1 MLPHRP
7 LPKPLVC
14 VVDDDEMVR
23 TSLHMLL
30 GVLDMRVSTYASGAA
45 FLDDP
50 FAQDCDVLILDVR
63 MPGLSGLQVQQ
74 LLNERHSEVPILFI
88 SGHGDIPM
96 AVRAM
101 RAGALDFLQ
110 KPFNDQVLIDWIHSA
125 IARREAARRHA
136 AEAAEFRGRLES
148 LTTREREVLDAVMAG
163 KANKVIAADF
173 GISLKTIE
181 QHRGRVMA
189 KLGVRKVADVFRH
202 MQLLEGP
209 ASGSS
214 PGDST
219 AAPGSAH

>member
-1 MLPHRP
+1 MLPPRA
-7 LPKPLVC
+7 LPRPLVC

-23 TSLHMLL
+23 TSMHMLL
-30 GVLDMRVSTYASGAA
+30 EVLGMRVSTYASGSA

-50 FAQDCDVLILDVR
+50 LAQDCDVLILDVR

-148 LTTREREVLDAVMAG
+148 LTAREREVLDAVMAG
-163 KANKVIAADF
+163 KANKVIAAEF

-189 KLGVRKVADVFRH
+189 KLGARKVADVFRQ
-202 MQLLEGP
+202 MQLLDG
-209 ASGSS
+209 
-214 PGDST
+214 T
-219 AAPGSAH
+219 AANGSRPVASDLSGA

>member
-30 GVLDMRVSTYASGAA
+30 EVLDMRVSTYASGAA

-148 LTTREREVLDAVMAG
+148 LTTREREVLDHVARG
-163 KANKVIAADF
+163 QSNKVIAQALDISHNTVKLHVRHIMDKLNLRSRVEAAVFAYEYRHSPDGTKAADA
-173 GISLKTIE
+173 LAHK
-181 QHRGRVMA
+181 
-189 KLGVRKVADVFRH
+189 VR
-202 MQLLEGP
+202 
-209 ASGSS
+209 S
-214 PGDST
+214 
-219 AAPGSAH
+219 